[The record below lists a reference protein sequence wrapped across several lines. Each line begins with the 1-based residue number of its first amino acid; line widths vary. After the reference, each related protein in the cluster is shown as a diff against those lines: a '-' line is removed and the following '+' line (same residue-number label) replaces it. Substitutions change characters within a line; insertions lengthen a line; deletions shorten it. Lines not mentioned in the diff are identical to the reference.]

1 VTITLFPRPVRTAV
15 TRGAAAAA
23 ALTLSAACGSVS
35 YSDSTEGAAPG
46 TGAAGDYPVEVTNC
60 GRPRTVESRPQRVV
74 GLYPGQTELL
84 VELGLA
90 DLIVAQAQDAVSEP
104 DPRLADQLS
113 AIPSL
118 NPDAP
123 PAKEVLI
130 AEEPD
135 FVYSGTEFEFN
146 TEMGFAGT
154 DDLAAVG
161 ATPYAATAGCL
172 TGRSDG
178 TVEDLFT
185 DLENLGRIFG
195 VEERAAELAEQMRG
209 ELDEIAEQ
217 VKGKS
222 VRSALIFYDAG
233 RLTATAAAVDADM
246 LRLGGGRNVFDRDDS
261 RFADFFAAE
270 VSPEVVSD
278 RDPEAFVFGVMSD
291 EHERQTVAYL
301 RRTFPETTAVR
312 EGRLVPV
319 RNTAFSPGTLA
330 NIEGVRTIADG
341 LHPTG

>member
-1 VTITLFPRPVRTAV
+1 VPTTVAGRRSLRAV
-15 TRGAAAAA
+15 
-23 ALTLSAACGSVS
+23 LGSS
-35 YSDSTEGAAPG
+35 H
-46 TGAAGDYPVEVTNC
+46 
-60 GRPRTVESRPQRVV
+60 
-74 GLYPGQTELL
+74 
-84 VELGLA
+84 
-90 DLIVAQAQDAVSEP
+90 
-104 DPRLADQLS
+104 
-113 AIPSL
+113 
-118 NPDAP
+118 
-123 PAKEVLI
+123 
-130 AEEPD
+130 
-135 FVYSGTEFEFN
+135 
-146 TEMGFAGT
+146 

-172 TGRSDG
+172 AGRSDG

-195 VEERAAELAEQMRG
+195 ERASELAEQMRG

-217 VKGKS
+217 VQGKR

-246 LRLGGGRNVFDRDDS
+246 LRLGGGQNVFDRDDS

-270 VSPEVVSD
+270 VSPDVVSD
-278 RDPEAFVFGVMSD
+278 RDPEAFVFAVMSD
-291 EHERQTVAYL
+291 EHQRQTIDYL
-301 RRTFPETTAVR
+301 RRTFPETPAVR
-312 EGRLVPV
+312 EGRLIPV